1 LRNLR
6 GYVLLFVLGVIWGNA
21 FVAIRVAVSPG
32 QLSPVSLTLLRWLI
46 VSAAFLALYPV
57 FGKSKT
63 GFERKD
69 FFRLLVVS
77 LTSVAIY
84 HLSLNFSEQIVDASL
99 AGLLISLAPLFSVV
113 LSALA
118 LHEKIGARVKVA
130 LVVAIAGA
138 AVISSPDLG
147 LGSTN
152 LLGPLLV
159 VISALAS
166 ATFTVASK
174 PLVGKYGP
182 FPVAAWSAVLG
193 TAILLP
199 LLPLFSPN
207 IIQEAA
213 NLSLKGWT
221 AVLYLSL
228 LSTVIANLIFYTL
241 VDRQMVSRFAVQLY
255 IVPLV
260 SVVGG
265 VLILGEQLGLATVV
279 GGAMLLVAVG
289 LATFSRH

>member
-1 LRNLR
+1 MQNVR
-6 GYVLLFVLGVIWGNA
+6 GYALLVLLGVIWGNA

-32 QLSPVSLTLLRWLI
+32 QLTPVSLTLLRWLI
-46 VSAAFLALYPV
+46 VSAAFLALYPIL
-57 FGKSKT
+57 GKAKAK
-63 GFERKD
+63 FERKD
-69 FFRLLVVS
+69 SLRLLVVA

-84 HLSLNFSEQIVDASL
+84 HLSLNFSEQIVNASL
-99 AGLLISLAPLFSVV
+99 AGLLISLSPLFSVV

-118 LHEKIGARVKVA
+118 LHEKIGTRVKA
-130 LVVAIAGA
+130 GLVVAIAGA
-138 AVISSPDLG
+138 AVISSPDLS

-152 LLGPLLV
+152 ALGPLLV
-159 VISALAS
+159 VISALSS
-166 ATFTVASK
+166 AIFTVAAK
-174 PLVGKYGP
+174 PLVTKYGP
-182 FPVAAWSAVLG
+182 FPVAVWSAVLG
-193 TAILLP
+193 TAVLLP
-199 LLPLFSPN
+199 LLPIFSPN

-241 VDRQMVSRFAVQLY
+241 VGRQMVSRFVVQLY
-255 IVPLV
+255 LVPLV

-289 LATFSRH
+289 LATVSRH

>member
-1 LRNLR
+1 MQNLK
-6 GYVLLFVLGVIWGNA
+6 GYALLVLLGVIWGNA

-32 QLSPVSLTLLRWLI
+32 ELTPVSLTLLRWLI
-46 VSAAFLALYPV
+46 VSAAFLALYPLI
-57 FGKSKT
+57 GKAKAR
-63 GFERKD
+63 FERKD

-84 HLSLNFSEQIVDASL
+84 HLSLNFSEQTVNASL
-99 AGLLISLAPLFSVV
+99 AGLLISLSPLFSVV

-118 LHEKIGARVKVA
+118 LHEKIGIRVKA
-130 LVVAIAGA
+130 GLVVAIAGA
-138 AVISSPDLG
+138 AVISSPDVS

-152 LLGPLLV
+152 AFGPLLV
-159 VISALAS
+159 VVSALSS
-166 ATFTVASK
+166 AVFTVASK
-174 PLVGKYGP
+174 PLVSKYGP
-182 FPVAAWSAVLG
+182 FPVAVWSAVLG
-193 TAILLP
+193 TAVLLP
-199 LLPLFSPN
+199 LIPVFSPN
-207 IIQEAA
+207 IVQEAV
-213 NLSLKGWT
+213 NLNLQGWT

-228 LSTVIANLIFYTL
+228 LSTVVANLIFYTL
-241 VDRQMVSRFAVQLY
+241 VGRQMVSRLVVQLY

-289 LATFSRH
+289 LATISRH